1 MKLGVVTQ
9 LWRYPVKSMAGERRS
24 SVRIG
29 PRGIPGDRGWAV
41 FDETRQGISGGKRI
55 PALRMCHARYL
66 TDPHEDGAPPA
77 AELAW
82 PGGSPI
88 PSDHRDAARFLGE
101 YVGKPVSLRVL
112 GPPGEATAPRLTM
125 DQETPEMVR
134 ELNGLRPGEPMP
146 DYGDLGGD
154 KLRALRHGN
163 FFDAYPIHLL
173 TTTTLRTLE
182 RIAPESSW
190 DVRRFRM
197 NVLMEA
203 NERSGYPELAWIGRR
218 VRVGTAVIAIAMGC
232 PRCVMVTQ
240 AVDDVPQDHRVMRTL
255 VRETK
260 HTAGIYAAV
269 VEPGEA
275 REGDAVELLDSK
287 PE

>member
-1 MKLGVVTQ
+1 MRLGVVSQ
-9 LWRYPVKSMAGERRS
+9 LWRYPVKSMAGERRAT
-24 SVRIG
+24 VRIG

-41 FDETRQGISGGKRI
+41 FDEARQGISGAKRI
-55 PALRMCHARYL
+55 PALRMCEARYR
-66 TDPHEDGAPPA
+66 TEPDENAAPPP

-82 PGGSPI
+82 PGGAPI
-88 PSDHRDAARFLGE
+88 RSDDGVAATRLGE
-101 YVGKPVSLRVL
+101 FVGKPVSLRVL

-125 DQETPEMVR
+125 DRETPEVVR

-146 DYGDLGGD
+146 DYGDLTPE

-182 RIAPESSW
+182 ELAPDSSW

-203 NERSGYPELAWIGRR
+203 DQRTGYPEQEWIGRR
-218 VRVGTAVIAIAMGC
+218 LRVGTAVIQVAMPC

-240 AVDDVPQDHRVMRTL
+240 AVDGVPQDHRVMRVL

-260 HTAGIYAAV
+260 HNAGIYAAV
-269 VEPGEA
+269 IEPGEA
-275 REGDAVELLDSK
+275 SEGDPIELAD
-287 PE
+287 